1 MSIGENI
8 ARFRKQKGWTQA
20 ALGEKL
26 SVSSQAVSKWELGM
40 TMPDVMLMPN
50 IAKTF
55 NVSIEELYYNDH
67 NEKIVEENVNITD
80 KNSDKR
86 ILVVSVEDKN
96 SVVETRV
103 PIKAIRALL
112 INEKVKNEIDLE
124 DEERHL
130 IDNILN
136 SSQGEI
142 VNVGKG
148 EKKTRIT
155 IEDYEA

>member
-1 MSIGENI
+1 MSIGENV
-8 ARFRKQKGWTQA
+8 ARLRKEKGWTQTDIGKK
-20 ALGEKL
+20 LG
-26 SVSSQAVSKWELGM
+26 VSNQTVSKWESGM
-40 TMPDVMLMPN
+40 TMPDVMLLPE

-55 NVSIEELYYNDH
+55 NVSIESLYSKDNDK
-67 NEKIVEENVNITD
+67 KITDENADIAD

-86 ILVVSVEDKN
+86 ILVISVEDKN
-96 SVVETRV
+96 SVVKTRV
-103 PIKAIRALL
+103 PIRVIRELL
-112 INEKVKNEIDLE
+112 ANEKVKNEIDLG
-124 DEERHL
+124 DEEQHL
-130 IDNILN
+130 IYTMLN

>member
-8 ARFRKQKGWTQA
+8 ARLRKEKGWTQTDIGKK
-20 ALGEKL
+20 LG
-26 SVSSQAVSKWELGM
+26 VSNQTVSKWESGM
-40 TMPDVMLMPN
+40 TMPDVMLLPE

-55 NVSIEELYYNDH
+55 NVSIESLYSKDNDK
-67 NEKIVEENVNITD
+67 KITDENADIAD

-86 ILVVSVEDKN
+86 ILVISVEDKN
-96 SVVETRV
+96 SVVKTRV
-103 PIKAIRALL
+103 PIRVIRELL
-112 INEKVKNEIDLE
+112 ANEKVKNEIDLG
-124 DEERHL
+124 DEEQHL
-130 IDNILN
+130 IYTMLN